1 MGESEFVAHFR
12 SESELIDFAGE
23 AGRRLAA
30 AKRWPLLIGLRGELG
45 AGKTT
50 FVRALL
56 RGLGYEARVP
66 SPTYTLLEHYAV
78 GELVVVHLDLYRL
91 ASEAEL
97 ENLGLRDWLEAPAT
111 WVLIEW
117 PDRAPGLARRCD
129 LLLTFEETEPGA
141 RRLTLRAATEA
152 GIGVLRDSRDSVLI
166 KGP

>member
-1 MGESEFVAHFR
+1 MGESELVVDLR
-12 SESELIDFAGE
+12 SEAELVDFAGE

-66 SPTYTLLEHYAV
+66 SPTYTLLEQYAV

-97 ENLGLRDWLEAPAT
+97 ENLGLRDWLETPAT

-129 LLLTFEETEPGA
+129 VLLTLEEEQPGA
-141 RRLTLRAATEA
+141 RRLTMRAGTRA
-152 GIGVLRDSRDSVLI
+152 GIGALRDSRDDSLN
-166 KGP
+166 

>member
-1 MGESEFVAHFR
+1 MGESELVVHLR
-12 SESELIDFAGE
+12 SESELIDFAAK

-117 PDRAPGLARRCD
+117 PDRAPELTRRCD
-129 LLLTFEETEPGA
+129 LLLTLEEDEPGT
-141 RRLTLRAATEA
+141 RRLTLRPRTQA
-152 GIGVLRDSRDSVLI
+152 GIAALRDSRDERL
-166 KGP
+166 K